1 MLVYLVF
8 RSSVITLLVDCSK
21 NTTVTEKQKIIK
33 ETIEMKRN
41 KMSDKRKKTRN
52 RKINKP
58 YLRWNAL
65 FVLFAQIV
73 KIVHIVSVLKM
84 A

>member
-1 MLVYLVF
+1 MLVYLVS

-21 NTTVTEKQKIIK
+21 NTTVTEKQKIMK

-41 KMSDKRKKTRN
+41 IMSDKRKKTRN

-65 FVLFAQIV
+65 FVLFAQIIE
-73 KIVHIVSVLKM
+73 IVHIVSVLKM

>member
-1 MLVYLVF
+1 
-8 RSSVITLLVDCSK
+8 
-21 NTTVTEKQKIIK
+21 
-33 ETIEMKRN
+33 MKRN

>member
-8 RSSVITLLVDCSK
+8 RSSVITLLVDCNK

-41 KMSDKRKKTRN
+41 KMSDKSKKTRN

-65 FVLFAQIV
+65 FVLFAQIIE
-73 KIVHIVSVLKM
+73 IVHIVSILKM
-84 A
+84 T